1 MTDRIIALCILC
13 LVFGLPLG
21 VAAVFTGELIL
32 DFVFF
37 WPLFM
42 SVLWITGGLYFWFQL
57 ERHWPWGE
65 DTPPPTLPGNPLIS
79 ILIPCFNEEKNARE
93 TISAALAQRYANLEV
108 IAINDGSSD
117 NTAQV
122 LQQLAQEEPRL
133 RVIHLAANQGKAVAL
148 KAGAAAARGDLL
160 VCIDGDALLDRDTAA
175 WLVAPLIH
183 YPHVGA
189 VTGNPRIRTRSTLIG
204 RIQVGEFSSIIGL
217 IKRTQRIYGRVF
229 TVSGVIAAFR
239 RQALADV
246 GYWSPDM
253 ITEDIDIS
261 WKLQLR
267 HWDIF
272 FEPRALCWILMPETL
287 KGLWKQ
293 RLRWA
298 QGGAEVF
305 LVNLRRL
312 FHWQH
317 HRMWPLFLEYAC
329 STLWAFAYAIT
340 ILLFILSRLI
350 PLPDNLA
357 VHSLFPPEFTGM
369 LLGLMCL
376 LQFVASLYI
385 ERRYEKKVAKS
396 LFWVIW
402 FPMVYWMIGL
412 LTTLV
417 AFPKV
422 MVKRQRSRALGESG
436 PGKRKPVMNEN
447 TLILTEHRVLPRLV
461 DAGLTLLAW
470 LGFLFFLY
478 ANLLMQFIAPP
489 SPNWETLMDSL
500 NTALMYLLIAALNGW
515 LLILWYHYNRRRA
528 HTRRHTAVLAL
539 RDDELASSFN
549 VAPQII
555 SEMSRYNLLTVYHD
569 QIGQIID
576 LKSHALPPPQEES
589 DDA

>member
-1 MTDRIIALCILC
+1 MTDRIIAFSILC

-21 VAAVFTGELIL
+21 VAAMFTGELIL

-57 ERHWPWGE
+57 ERHWPWGN
-65 DTPPPTLPGNPLIS
+65 DRPPPKLEGNPLIS

-93 TISAALAQRYANLEV
+93 TIEAALDQRYENIEV

-117 NTAQV
+117 NTAQI
-122 LQQLAQEEPRL
+122 LHQLAQECSKL
-133 RVIHLAANQGKAVAL
+133 RVIQLAENQGKAVAL

-160 VCIDGDALLDRDTAA
+160 VCIDGDALLGRDTAA
-175 WLVAPLIH
+175 YMAAPLIE

-253 ITEDIDIS
+253 VTEDIDIS

-267 HWDIF
+267 HWTIF

-312 FHWQH
+312 FRWEH
-317 HRMWPLFLEYAC
+317 HRMWPLFVEYAL
-329 STLWAFAYAIT
+329 STTWAFACAVT
-340 ILLFILSRLI
+340 VLLFIASHLVSM
-350 PLPDNLA
+350 PPNLT
-357 VHSLFPPEFTGM
+357 VESLFPPEFTGL
-369 LLGLMCL
+369 LLGVMCL
-376 LQFVASLYI
+376 MQFLVSLFI
-385 ERRYEKKVAKS
+385 ERRYEKRVAGS

-402 FPMVYWMIGL
+402 FPMVYWTISL
-412 LTTLV
+412 FTTLV
-417 AFPKV
+417 SFPKV
-422 MVKRQRSRALGESG
+422 MLKRKRSRARWIS
-436 PGKRKPVMNEN
+436 PDRGKGR
-447 TLILTEHRVLPRLV
+447 I
-461 DAGLTLLAW
+461 
-470 LGFLFFLY
+470 
-478 ANLLMQFIAPP
+478 
-489 SPNWETLMDSL
+489 
-500 NTALMYLLIAALNGW
+500 
-515 LLILWYHYNRRRA
+515 
-528 HTRRHTAVLAL
+528 
-539 RDDELASSFN
+539 
-549 VAPQII
+549 
-555 SEMSRYNLLTVYHD
+555 
-569 QIGQIID
+569 
-576 LKSHALPPPQEES
+576 
-589 DDA
+589 

>member
-1 MTDRIIALCILC
+1 MTDRLLALCILC
-13 LVFGLPLG
+13 LVFGLPFG
-21 VAAVFTGELIL
+21 VATLFTGELIL

-57 ERHWPWGE
+57 ERHWRWHH
-65 DTPPPTLPGNPLIS
+65 DMPPPSLPGEPLVS
-79 ILIPCFNEEKNARE
+79 ILIPCFNEALNARE
-93 TISAALAQRYANLEV
+93 TIGAALAQRYANIEV

-117 NTAQV
+117 ETAAV
-122 LQQLAQEEPRL
+122 LAQLAREQPTL
-133 RVIHLAANQGKAVAL
+133 RVLELAENQGKAVAL

-175 WLVAPLIH
+175 YLVAPLIQ

-239 RQALADV
+239 RQALAEV
-246 GYWSPDM
+246 GYWSQDM

-261 WKLQLR
+261 WKLQLH

-287 KGLWKQ
+287 KGLWRQ

-305 LVNLRRL
+305 LVNLRIL
-312 FHWQH
+312 FRWEH
-317 HRMWPLFLEYAC
+317 HRMWPLFAEYAL
-329 STLWAFAYAIT
+329 STFWAFAYAT
-340 ILLFILSRLI
+340 TVLLFILSHLT
-350 PLPDNLA
+350 PLPANLA
-357 VHSLFPPEFTGM
+357 VESLFPPAFTGM

-376 LQFVASLYI
+376 LQFFVSLYI
-385 ERRYEKKVAKS
+385 ERRYEKRVAGA

-412 LTTLV
+412 FTTV
-417 AFPKV
+417 IAFPKV
-422 MVKRQRSRALGESG
+422 MLK
-436 PGKRKPVMNEN
+436 
-447 TLILTEHRVLPRLV
+447 
-461 DAGLTLLAW
+461 
-470 LGFLFFLY
+470 
-478 ANLLMQFIAPP
+478 
-489 SPNWETLMDSL
+489 
-500 NTALMYLLIAALNGW
+500 
-515 LLILWYHYNRRRA
+515 RRRA
-528 HTRRHTAVLAL
+528 RARWVSPD
-539 RDDELASSFN
+539 RGKRS
-549 VAPQII
+549 I
-555 SEMSRYNLLTVYHD
+555 R
-569 QIGQIID
+569 
-576 LKSHALPPPQEES
+576 
-589 DDA
+589 

>member
-1 MTDRIIALCILC
+1 MTDRLIAFSILC

-21 VAAVFTGELIL
+21 VAALFTGELIL

-42 SVLWITGGLYFWFQL
+42 SVFWITGGLYFWFQL
-57 ERHWPWGE
+57 ERHWSWNRK
-65 DTPPPTLPGNPLIS
+65 TPAPTLEGDPLIS
-79 ILIPCFNEEKNARE
+79 ILIPCFNEERNARE
-93 TISAALAQRYANLEV
+93 TIGAALAQRYPNIEV

-122 LQQLAQEEPRL
+122 LQQLAQEQPRL
-133 RVIHLAANQGKAVAL
+133 RVIHLAENQGKAVAL

-175 WLVAPLIH
+175 YLVAPLIH

-261 WKLQLR
+261 WKLQ
-267 HWDIF
+267 
-272 FEPRALCWILMPETL
+272 
-287 KGLWKQ
+287 WKQ

-305 LVNLRRL
+305 LVNLRKILR
-312 FHWQH
+312 WEH
-317 HRMWPLFLEYAC
+317 HRMWPLFLEYAL
-329 STLWAFAYAIT
+329 STLWAFAYAVT
-340 ILLFILSRLI
+340 VLLFIISSLT
-350 PLPDNLA
+350 PLPANLT
-357 VHSLFPPEFTGM
+357 VTSLFPPEFTGL
-369 LLGLMCL
+369 LLGVMCL
-376 LQFVASLYI
+376 LQFLVSLYI
-385 ERRYEKKVAKS
+385 ERRYERNVASS
-396 LFWVIW
+396 LFWIIW

-412 LTTLV
+412 FTTLV

-422 MVKRQRSRALGESG
+422 MLKRQRSRARWIS
-436 PGKRKPVMNEN
+436 PDRGKGS
-447 TLILTEHRVLPRLV
+447 I
-461 DAGLTLLAW
+461 
-470 LGFLFFLY
+470 
-478 ANLLMQFIAPP
+478 Q
-489 SPNWETLMDSL
+489 
-500 NTALMYLLIAALNGW
+500 
-515 LLILWYHYNRRRA
+515 
-528 HTRRHTAVLAL
+528 
-539 RDDELASSFN
+539 
-549 VAPQII
+549 
-555 SEMSRYNLLTVYHD
+555 
-569 QIGQIID
+569 
-576 LKSHALPPPQEES
+576 
-589 DDA
+589 

>member
-340 ILLFILSRLI
+340 ILLFILSRLM

-417 AFPKV
+417 ASESDGETSTFP
-422 MVKRQRSRALGESG
+422 RALGESG

-489 SPNWETLMDSL
+489 SPRWESLMDSL
-500 NTALMYLLIAALNGW
+500 NTALVYLLIAALNGW

-528 HTRRHTAVLAL
+528 RTRRHTAVLAL